1 MPEYMV
7 LLHEDPATTKNYSPT
22 QMQALIQRYGEWIN
36 GLRAQGRAS
45 LGKKLTDEG
54 GRHVRME
61 KGKMVV
67 SEGPYAEAKDVLTGF
82 FIITAAN
89 YEEAQALV
97 AGGPHYEFGWI
108 ELREVD
114 PVE

>member
-7 LLHEDPATTKNYSPT
+7 LLHEDPANTKNYSPT
-22 QMQALIQRYGEWIN
+22 QIQALIQRYGEWIG
-36 GLRAQGRAS
+36 GLRAQGRAT

-61 KGKMVV
+61 KGNMVV

-82 FIITAAN
+82 FIVTAAN
-89 YEEAQALV
+89 YEEAQQLV
-97 AGGPHYEFGWI
+97 AGGPHYEFGWV